1 MPETTRADRSE
12 RLPSGRVLRQRLDN
26 GDVLLGFYL
35 TLPAPEILELA
46 KDHDWLWIDGQHGQL
61 SYDTILH
68 CVRVADLVGR
78 PSIVRTAGHD
88 YSQIGLVLD
97 TGASGVMVPMVHN
110 AEQARAIVSAAKFTP
125 VGHRSF
131 GGRRVMDLSGGKYA
145 STANQ
150 DTLLLAQIE
159 SVEGLANVEQIA
171 AVPGIDGLMFGP
183 SDYSLD
189 CGVDAGSAL
198 SLSEPA
204 VWEAVKKIAQSC
216 AKHGKVACNI
226 VNSCETAVRLA
237 KVGYQMLGVSM
248 DAALLHSA
256 LSDNLANFQRALKDR

>member
-1 MPETTRADRSE
+1 
-12 RLPSGRVLRQRLDN
+12 
-26 GDVLLGFYL
+26 
-35 TLPAPEILELA
+35 
-46 KDHDWLWIDGQHGQL
+46 
-61 SYDTILH
+61 
-68 CVRVADLVGR
+68 
-78 PSIVRTAGHD
+78 
-88 YSQIGLVLD
+88 
-97 TGASGVMVPMVHN
+97 
-110 AEQARAIVSAAKFTP
+110 
-125 VGHRSF
+125 
-131 GGRRVMDLSGGKYA
+131 MDLSGGKYA

-150 DTLLLAQIE
+150 DSLLLAQIE

-198 SLSEPA
+198 NLSEPA
-204 VWEAVKKIAQSC
+204 IWEAAKRIAQSC

-248 DAALLHSA
+248 DAVLLHSA
-256 LSDNLANFQRALKDR
+256 LSDNLANFQQALKDR